1 LKRLV
6 TEFHWD
12 GEEGLINAF
21 DEFEDFGDYDS
32 DFIEPGARWEDF
44 FVGSTQVE
52 WGWSENYSGVW

>member
-32 DFIEPGARWEDF
+32 DLIGPGAWWEDF

-52 WGWSENYSGVW
+52 WEWLENYSDGW